1 MRKPIGALLLLVAMA
16 SAGEGEEEVAVRIRL
31 KRDPL
36 APLAG
41 YASAW
46 TDTEF
51 KFRALGPGS
60 SRVTVRWDDLVDED
74 AQALRVK
81 LKLELTEDERLGLI
95 PGHRLHFHGGGFD
108 DGLLLKIDEDGRH
121 WLKVR
126 KVVLPY
132 EKDRIE
138 RVEEIKVPEVE
149 VYDEDEL
156 YTARLQRIPPKSA
169 REHKDLADFMFD
181 AGYFEKAKKHY
192 EEAIA
197 KEPAYASGLA
207 GRLAELREL
216 AEDAEFV
223 AARRE
228 AGYRANILNDF
239 DRALAILAKYLET
252 HPERE
257 RSVARVVHE
266 IRERRTEKLHQRF
279 QYLKHRALD
288 VQVRRYVER
297 SRDADLQ
304 TALSWVTTK
313 LPEEMEE
320 WVRSNM
326 RLTDEEFAR
335 FRADRSKGSL
345 HFATFGHGSFV
356 FDPKAKRGKPSA
368 KEVRGDPR
376 SWWLSLT
383 DGSSRT
389 TFLKAYAAEKLP
401 DYFEVVSVRLTPCP
415 ACGGVGQV
423 RKTSLTPIGGVG
435 HEWWEVC
442 RRCYGARDDKA
453 VAFR

>member
-1 MRKPIGALLLLVAMA
+1 MRKPIALLLLLAAAGA
-16 SAGEGEEEVAVRIRL
+16 SGEEPEEVAVRIRL

-36 APLAG
+36 ASLAG
-41 YASAW
+41 YMSAW
-46 TDTEF
+46 NDREF
-51 KFRALGPGS
+51 TFRPLGPGG
-60 SRVTVRWDDLVDED
+60 SRVTVRWEDVVDED

-95 PGHRLHFHGGGFD
+95 SGHRLHFVGGGFD
-108 DGLLLKIDEDGRH
+108 DGLLLAIDEDGRH

-138 RVEEIKVPEVE
+138 RVEEIKLPESE
-149 VYDEDEL
+149 VYDEEEL
-156 YTARLQRIPPKSA
+156 YTARLQRIAPKTA

-197 KEPAYASGLA
+197 GDPSYASRLA
-207 GRLAELREL
+207 GRLAELQEL
-216 AEDAEFV
+216 AQDAEFV
-223 AARRE
+223 AARRA

-239 DRALAILAKYLET
+239 DGALAILAKYLET
-252 HPERE
+252 HPDRE
-257 RSVARVVHE
+257 RSVAKVVHE
-266 IRERRTEKLHQRF
+266 IRERRSEKLHQRF

-297 SRDADLQ
+297 NRDVDLQ

-313 LPEEMEE
+313 LPDDLEK

-326 RLTDEEFAR
+326 RLTDDEFAR
-335 FRADRSKGSL
+335 FRADRSRGSL

-356 FDPKAKRGKPSA
+356 FDPKAKRGASSA
-368 KEVRGDPR
+368 KQIRGDPN

-383 DGSSRT
+383 DGSART

-401 DYFEVVSVRLTPCP
+401 DYFEVVSVRLTPCQ

-423 RKTSLTPIGGVG
+423 KRNSLTPVAGVG

-442 RRCYGARDDKA
+442 RRCFGARDDKA
-453 VAFR
+453 VAYR